1 LGILFPEMADK
12 LGNKETVSI
21 EELLFSNVYTQ
32 EALVNVLV
40 RKGLIT
46 REEIIEEI
54 KRLRTES
61 PEVK

>member
-1 LGILFPEMADK
+1 MAEK
-12 LGNKETVSI
+12 LGNKDTVSI
-21 EELLFSNVYTQ
+21 EELLLSNVYTQ

-46 REEIIEEI
+46 KEEVIEEI
-54 KRLRTES
+54 KRLKARS